1 MHPPRF
7 RRLFRILP
15 VTALLAGDLT
25 HAACKE
31 APWNPAAAAGYSG
44 NHGGTALLIFRNGR
58 VEFEEYS
65 RGISPG
71 SALPGFSITK
81 SLVALACLAAP
92 GINLSDRVCT
102 VDASVTVRHLLSQ
115 TSGIATGYNRLY
127 ARGLQDVRK
136 SAASLKCESAPGSQF
151 AYGPS
156 HYELLGGVFSRL
168 EKSSGQSP
176 IKRFL
181 EKTGITPAGWR
192 TDRSGNLFLSAGI
205 FLTPLDLLK
214 LGKFVMNRGRIHGFM
229 ALIPPSKLLE
239 AFHGTDANPCYG
251 LGFWLNNTAGDPA
264 KERDIEEAIHA
275 KLSRSDWRSTCISKR
290 APRDLVCMAGSRG
303 QRVYIIPSLNTVIV
317 RTGQPGKYR
326 DPEFLNALF
335 SKQGG

>member
-1 MHPPRF
+1 MRPPRF
-7 RRLFRILP
+7 GRLFRILL
-15 VTALLAGDLT
+15 VAALLAGGLA
-25 HAACKE
+25 HAMCGE
-31 APWNPAAAAGYSG
+31 PPWNPAAAAGYSRS
-44 NHGGTALLIFRNGR
+44 HGGNALLLFRNGR
-58 VEFEEYS
+58 VEFEEYTG
-65 RGISPG
+65 GISPD

-92 GINLSDRVCT
+92 GINLSDRAGM
-102 VDASVTVRHLLSQ
+102 VDAGVTVRHLLSQ

-136 SAASLKCESAPGSQF
+136 SAAGLKCESAPGSQF

-156 HYELLGGVFSRL
+156 HYELLGGVFSRF
-168 EKSSGQSP
+168 EKSSGRSP
-176 IKRFL
+176 IKSFL

-214 LGKFVMNRGRIHGFM
+214 LGRFVLNHGRIHGFM

-251 LGFWLNNTAGDPA
+251 LGFWLNSTAGDHA
-264 KERDIEEAIHA
+264 TERDIEEAIHA
-275 KLSRSDWRSTCISKR
+275 GLSGGDWRSTCISKT
-290 APRDLVCMAGSRG
+290 APRDLVCMAGTGG
-303 QRVYIIPSLNTVIV
+303 QRVYVIPSLHAVIV
-317 RTGQPGKYR
+317 RTGRPGKYR
-326 DPEFLNALF
+326 DPDFFHALF